1 MRLPNTIVWI
11 VALLA
16 CAALPSLYAQEEVL
30 ELVPA
35 DTHIDFTVPGPLNS
49 VHGTFKLKSGTIRFD
64 LATGKA
70 SGQVVVDVS
79 SGETGNNSRDRK
91 MQKDVLESQK
101 YPEAVFTPVSVI
113 GRLDTQGDSPIDLNG
128 TLQLHGGEHELTLAT
143 TVSRAG
149 DRLTAGTHFE
159 IPYVDWGMKN
169 PSSLLLHVG
178 SQVELDVK
186 IVARIRKSP
195 PAHQEK

>member
-1 MRLPNTIVWI
+1 
-11 VALLA
+11 
-16 CAALPSLYAQEEVL
+16 LYAQEAVL

-35 DTHIDFTVPGPLNS
+35 DTQIDFTVPGPLNS
-49 VHGTFKLKSGTIRFD
+49 VHGTFKLKSGTISFD

-70 SGQVVVDVS
+70 SGQVVVDVP

-91 MQKDVLESQK
+91 MHKDVLESRK
-101 YPEAVFTPVSVI
+101 YPEAIFTPVSVI
-113 GRLDTQGDSPIDLNG
+113 GRVDAQGDSPIDLTG

-149 DRLTAGTHFE
+149 DRLTASTHFE
-159 IPYVDWGMKN
+159 IPYADWGMKN

-186 IVARIRKSP
+186 IVARIRMSP
-195 PAHQEK
+195 PAHPEK